1 MHIGLLT
8 SIGSTLDAFL
18 LEIADDLR
26 SRGHEVSLAAGTPTE
41 EAFSTTLPGIT
52 RKPSLANLHA
62 HRDLSD
68 WVATNR
74 IDVIVSSTAT
84 ASALARLTIRKCPV
98 IYFCHGLHWANN
110 SGASGLGWKTIEKL
124 LLHNTRGVITL
135 NNDDESWFTHEAP
148 QIPQL
153 RLRYGV
159 GVDTERYPRID
170 PPVSETTELIW
181 IGELSERKNPL
192 SAIQVASALKM
203 LGCDFHLSIAGD
215 GPLRD
220 QTVAAI
226 ASSGLDDRVT
236 YVGCTAAQ
244 PFMAQSHALMHTA
257 RWEGLPRVFLE
268 ALSTGRQIFSYDVK
282 GTRDLP
288 DVRLSPFANTE
299 HMARAI
305 AQWSTRRDSKEPLP
319 ELRDLSYMRAAEQI
333 EKFIQSLGAGMTDAR
348 DSRALEPGLGG
359 DHG

>member
-26 SRGHEVSLAAGTPTE
+26 DRGHEVSLAAGTPTK
-41 EAFSTTLPGIT
+41 EAPSTTLPGIT

-62 HRDLSD
+62 HRDLSE
-68 WVATNR
+68 WVRTNR
-74 IDVIVSSTAT
+74 IEVIVSSTAT

-98 IYFCHGLHWANN
+98 IYFCHGLHWENN
-110 SGASGLGWKTIEKL
+110 SGTSSLGWKTIEKVL
-124 LLHNTRGVITL
+124 LDNTHGVITL
-135 NNDDESWFTHEAP
+135 NNDDESWFTHKAP

-170 PPVSETTELIW
+170 PPVSDPTELIW

-192 SAIQVASALKM
+192 SAIQVASALKR

-226 ASSGLDDRVT
+226 ASSGLDDFVT
-236 YVGCTAAQ
+236 YVGHTAAQ
-244 PFMAQSHALMHTA
+244 PFMAQSHALIHTA

-268 ALSTGRQIFSYDVK
+268 ALSTGRQIFSYDAK

-288 DVRLSPFANTE
+288 DVRLSPFADTE
-299 HMARAI
+299 HMARGI
-305 AQWSTRRDSKEPLP
+305 AQWSTRRDSQVPLP
-319 ELRDLSYMRAAEQI
+319 ELSELSFMRAAEQI
-333 EKFIQSLGAGMTDAR
+333 EHFIQKVGVK
-348 DSRALEPGLGG
+348 P
-359 DHG
+359 